1 MEKGKNLN
9 IFFYNNKDG
18 KRKNAGNWKRGKKNR
33 TIIFLDIFNKDRKMK
48 NSAVHGFKQKKKT
61 LHYPAQILKFNW
73 KEDEKPTK
81 SCGKCCVTQR
91 SRLCGCFPCCHKEPP
106 QLDRVSKTFLL
117 KHSFLKMALIDHH
130 YFQNYQKNWPFSFFE
145 NQYLRPRSSLLSKEL
160 TPTMMV
166 WSVGKSSRG

>member
-1 MEKGKNLN
+1 MEI
-9 IFFYNNKDG
+9 IFF
-18 KRKNAGNWKRGKKNR
+18 
-33 TIIFLDIFNKDRKMK
+33 TIFNKDRKMK
-48 NSAVHGFKQKKKT
+48 NSAPHDFKQKKTIHNFAK
-61 LHYPAQILKFNW
+61 ILKFKW

-81 SCGKCCVTQR
+81 LCGKCCVTQR

>member
-106 QLDRVSKTFLL
+106 QLDRVSNTFPQTFIFENGINTPSLFPKL
-117 KHSFLKMALIDHH
+117 P
-130 YFQNYQKNWPFSFFE
+130 QNRPITLCE
-145 NQYLRPRSSLLSKEL
+145 NQYLHLRSSLLSKEL